1 MPKLSELANNTMLCV
16 GNGYNGD
23 LKVMDK
29 SDFLESA
36 EFLDYPI
43 EPFPEVT
50 VAVPEIKTFDTRD
63 LASFI
68 ENLGE
73 DDTYEGWAEDVYNTI
88 KDAPETEA
96 FLRVLNAAFASHIT
110 YYEGHHVDI
119 DMLPERGAEE

>member
-16 GNGYNGD
+16 SNGYNGD
-23 LKVMDK
+23 FRVMDK

-50 VAVPEIKTFDTRD
+50 VAVPEIKNFDTRD

-68 ENLGE
+68 DNLGE

-96 FLRVLNAAFASHIT
+96 FLRILNAAFASHIT

-119 DMLPERGAEE
+119 DMLPERGAES

>member
-1 MPKLSELANNTMLCV
+1 MPKLSELANDTMLCI
-16 GNGYNGD
+16 GNGD
-23 LKVMDK
+23 LRVMDK

-63 LASFI
+63 LASFL

-73 DDTYEGWAEDVYNTI
+73 DDTYEGWAEDVFDAI

>member
-23 LKVMDK
+23 LRVMDK

-73 DDTYEGWAEDVYNTI
+73 DDTYEGWAEDVYNAI
-88 KDAPETEA
+88 KDTPETEA